1 MKEKKKKENN
11 IQGTWTNEKG
21 AIYKSEYKG
30 KKKISRKG
38 KKKIEA
44 TVIDNFSKLMSDT
57 KPQIQETQR
66 QRILS
71 RTYPMEITSK
81 HITLKSYK

>member
-1 MKEKKKKENN
+1 MEKN

-21 AIYKSEYKG
+21 AINQNTKG
-30 KKKISRKG
+30 KKNKQKR
-38 KKKIEA
+38 KKKTQA

-71 RTYPMEITSK
+71 RTNPMEITSK